1 MTQVSLG
8 EQMAVQGEFGLFR
21 VPIMENLRVPRFC
34 LHPSLRPRLLQG
46 IEGLPVSCGA
56 HYALREERSTSR
68 FQGTLRSVP
77 MIEPPLTL
85 NTQIVMDLM
94 NLDVSSS
101 ESFGESVEERAAE
114 ISGVSDEDDGDAS
127 PTRGSPPSVASSNEW
142 DKLTDPGTQT
152 PAS

>member
-8 EQMAVQGEFGLFR
+8 EQMAAQGKSVHFFIVMMEKLTARRFR
-21 VPIMENLRVPRFC
+21 LQPPFC
-34 LHPSLRPRLLQG
+34 LGLLQG

-56 HYALREERSTSR
+56 HYALRKERPASS
-68 FQGTLRSVP
+68 FQGTLCLTLVTR
-77 MIEPPLTL
+77 PPLTP

-101 ESFGESVEERAAE
+101 ESFGESAEERTAE

-142 DKLTDPGTQT
+142 DRLTDPGTQT

>member
-1 MTQVSLG
+1 VLRVSLF
-8 EQMAVQGEFGLFR
+8 QFRAVVTEK
-21 VPIMENLRVPRFC
+21 LRGHRSRLQPPFC
-34 LHPSLRPRLLQG
+34 PRLLQG
-46 IEGLPVSCGA
+46 TEGLPVSCRA
-56 HYALREERSTSR
+56 HRALRKERPTPG
-68 FQGTLRSVP
+68 FQGVLFRVFVIGS
-77 MIEPPLTL
+77 PLTP

-101 ESFGESVEERAAE
+101 ESFGESVEERVIE

-142 DKLTDPGTQT
+142 DKLTDSGTQT

>member
-8 EQMAVQGEFGLFR
+8 EQMAAQGESVWFYVVMIKR
-21 VPIMENLRVPRFC
+21 LRVRR
-34 LHPSLRPRLLQG
+34 SLLYPPICPRLLQG
-46 IEGLPVSCGA
+46 VEGLSVSCGT
-56 HYALREERSTSR
+56 HYALRKERSTSC
-68 FQGTLRSVP
+68 FQGVLRCMSAAGQR
-77 MIEPPLTL
+77 LTS
-85 NTQIVMDLM
+85 NSQIVMDLM

-101 ESFGESVEERAAE
+101 ESFGESTGEHAVE

>member
-1 MTQVSLG
+1 
-8 EQMAVQGEFGLFR
+8 
-21 VPIMENLRVPRFC
+21 
-34 LHPSLRPRLLQG
+34 
-46 IEGLPVSCGA
+46 
-56 HYALREERSTSR
+56 
-68 FQGTLRSVP
+68 
-77 MIEPPLTL
+77 MIGPPLTL
-85 NTQIVMDLM
+85 DAQIVMDLM

-114 ISGVSDEDDGDAS
+114 VSGVSDEDDGDAS